1 MNDLTPYQATIMNV
15 LLIVIV
21 STANHKQA
29 LLHTSIVDFVDYVI
43 LLGVPLLRNSFWH
56 HCTAYAVDNGCN
68 GNRVAFLWILPVTT
82 MSFTASFS
90 KINFHFRAAF
100 LEI

>member
-1 MNDLTPYQATIMNV
+1 MNDLTPYQATIMNL

-43 LLGVPLLRNSFWH
+43 LLGVPLLHNSFWH
-56 HCTAYAVDNGCN
+56 HCAAYAVNSGC
-68 GNRVAFLWILPVTT
+68 RVAFLWILPVTT
-82 MSFTASFS
+82 MSFSASFS
-90 KINFHFRAAF
+90 KINFHFGSAF

>member
-1 MNDLTPYQATIMNV
+1 MNDVNPYQATFTNE

-43 LLGVPLLRNSFWH
+43 LLGAPLLQNSFWH
-56 HCTAYAVDNGCN
+56 HCTAYAVDNGC
-68 GNRVAFLWILPVTT
+68 RVAFLLILPVTT
-82 MSFTASFS
+82 MSFSASFS
-90 KINFHFRAAF
+90 KIEFHFRGAF